1 MTVTSETVRLTKC
14 CHEQLL
20 SVTTFLLGFFYFV
33 RVSFLFTQKKKK
45 ELRQRLLS
53 AAHALYVRL
62 LVALVFLFLPGHFVE
77 ALLSLVKCLYFAIIV
92 SSVLITG
99 VVAAVGTYPRLV
111 LRDSQLITD
120 RRPISK
126 RGTSETA

>member
-1 MTVTSETVRLTKC
+1 MTVTSETVHLTKC

-33 RVSFLFTQKKKK
+33 RVSFLFTQK

-62 LVALVFLFLPGHFVE
+62 LMALVCSFTLPFCKGFVV
-77 ALLSLVKCLYFAIIV
+77 LSKVFVFRYYC
-92 SSVLITG
+92 
-99 VVAAVGTYPRLV
+99 VVCPYYWCRFY
-111 LRDSQLITD
+111 
-120 RRPISK
+120 
-126 RGTSETA
+126 

>member
-33 RVSFLFTQKKKK
+33 RFSFLFTRKKKKKKKK

-53 AAHALYVRL
+53 VAHALYVRL
-62 LVALVFLFLPGHFVE
+62 LVALVFSFTLPFCRGFVV
-77 ALLSLVKCLYFAIIV
+77 LSKVFVFRYYRVVCPYYWRGG
-92 SSVLITG
+92 SSWNLPSSHT
-99 VVAAVGTYPRLV
+99 
-111 LRDSQLITD
+111 
-120 RRPISK
+120 
-126 RGTSETA
+126 